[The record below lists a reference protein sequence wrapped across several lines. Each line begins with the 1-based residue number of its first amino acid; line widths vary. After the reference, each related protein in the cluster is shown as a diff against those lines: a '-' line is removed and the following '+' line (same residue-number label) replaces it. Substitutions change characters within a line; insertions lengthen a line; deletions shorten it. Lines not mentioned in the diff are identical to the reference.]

1 MRAAELGMPAL
12 AVTDHEGLYGAVRFY
27 QACKAAG
34 IKPIVGV
41 ELTVEPAVGPGG
53 RVWEPG
59 ADGAGAARRA
69 RRRPGG
75 RGGARRAA
83 GGGAPPPP
91 RSPPTAASPTSR
103 RRPRCRPPPPAPP
116 APAATTSCSSPGT
129 TPAGAT
135 SAASSAPP
143 TSSTRASL
151 RWPGS
156 PPSPSTAATSS
167 RSAAAAAARSGRG
180 CSPATRPAPAPRP
193 PSSTRIFGREYF
205 IELQH
210 ELLPDSDVSLRALD
224 LLAHELRIPTVA
236 TGDVHYTVKG
246 DAGLH
251 DVLAAEAANQPLPN
265 PLGRKNAELYL
276 KSPAQMRRLFQR
288 YPEAYAN
295 AGRIAARCN
304 LDLGL
309 GRLLFPAYPLP
320 PGETAFSLLW
330 KRCFEGAAERYR
342 PLTAEV
348 TARLERELK
357 VVEELGFAE
366 YFLAV
371 RDIVEF
377 ARGRGIYY
385 SGRGSAGNS
394 IVSYVLR
401 ITDADPIAHEL
412 LFERFLNPA
421 RREMPDV
428 DIDFCSARRDEV
440 IQYIYERFGHDK
452 VAMVATVNTVRAP
465 SAVRIVSRAFGFTP
479 EEINGLSRRVPWGSA
494 AKLGE
499 MLAERP
505 ELADHEFQ
513 HPHYRRLV
521 DVAERLSGFPAHLGT
536 HLGGFILSRDPLTDR
551 VPLQWAAKGVVVAQF
566 DKDDVETLGLVKMDI
581 LALKMHS
588 AIAEAVRR
596 IEARTGEHVSAWEL
610 PRDDPKVYELIR
622 SARTVGLFQ
631 LESSGQRNL
640 ATRLQER
647 DFEDVIAAISLF
659 RPGPLQ
665 ADMIAPFIRRRHGR
679 EPVVVP
685 HPAMERILRRTYG
698 VIVYQEQVIEVAA
711 AVAGFSLAEADMLRR
726 TMTHERS
733 MEEMDDIGRNFV
745 EKAMARGASQ
755 EVADEVFR
763 QLRGFA
769 AYGFNKA
776 HAACFAIVC
785 NASAWLKAHYPA
797 EFYAGILNNQP
808 MGFYSPRV
816 VLNDARRFG
825 LEVLPLD
832 VNLSGEWFEVE
843 EDGTALRVGLAYVKE
858 MSAVARRAIVEA
870 RARPAGT
877 TLRLVRTSCARTRG
891 GREIAENLRAARR
904 LRRARRAPRGAGRA
918 GAAAVRRRRGRR
930 DARAGACAG
939 ARGAAGAGCGAV
951 AHAAP
956 TRPQPPATSGLDQP
970 RLALDE
976 QLGPLTFLPDW
987 SRQRRVSIEL
997 ELLGLN
1003 VSAHPLRFV
1012 RDEVEALRVT
1022 PMGRLPE
1029 VRHGS
1034 RVRVA
1039 GVLER
1044 AQMPWIRSGHRTMFL
1059 TLEDE
1064 TELGQVVVFNDV
1076 YLKYGR
1082 VLKDAVYLLVDGEL
1096 QNDEEHGLAVV
1107 AHRITDLLRA
1117 IGRDETRRP
1126 PADRPAGPVRPPGSV
1141 PGGLT
1146 YQRPDAWELPA
1157 VEPRTRP
1164 GRTG

>member
-1 MRAAELGMPAL
+1 MPPSAARASGAGGYHLVLLARDYAGWSNLCRIISAAHLEHPGEPPVARLATLAEHGGHLVALSGCRRGEVWSRLLAGDKAGARAA
-12 AVTDHEGLYGAVRFY
+12 
-27 QACKAAG
+27 
-34 IKPIVGV
+34 
-41 ELTVEPAVGPGG
+41 
-53 RVWEPG
+53 
-59 ADGAGAARRA
+59 
-69 RRRPGG
+69 
-75 RGGARRAA
+75 
-83 GGGAPPPP
+83 
-91 RSPPTAASPTSR
+91 ASVFH
-103 RRPRCRPPPPAPP
+103 
-116 APAATTSCSSPGT
+116 
-129 TPAGAT
+129 
-135 SAASSAPP
+135 
-143 TSSTRASL
+143 
-151 RWPGS
+151 
-156 PPSPSTAATSS
+156 
-167 RSAAAAAARSGRG
+167 
-180 CSPATRPAPAPRP
+180 
-193 PSSTRIFGREYF
+193 RIFGRDYF

-210 ELLPDSDVSLRALD
+210 ELLPDSDASLRALD

-236 TGDVHYTVKG
+236 TGDVHYTVKA

-276 KSPAQMRRLFQR
+276 KSPGQMRRLFQR

-295 AGRIAARCN
+295 AERIAARCN

-377 ARGRGIYY
+377 ALGRGIYY

-412 LFERFLNPA
+412 LFERFLNPT

-440 IQYIYERFGHDK
+440 IQYIYERFGHDR

-494 AKLGE
+494 SKLGE

-513 HPHYRRLV
+513 QPHYRRLV

-665 ADMIAPFIRRRHGR
+665 ADMIAPFIRRRHGTR
-679 EPVVVP
+679 AGRRAAPGHGA
-685 HPAMERILRRTYG
+685 HPAP
-698 VIVYQEQVIEVAA
+698 
-711 AVAGFSLAEADMLRR
+711 
-726 TMTHERS
+726 H
-733 MEEMDDIGRNFV
+733 
-745 EKAMARGASQ
+745 
-755 EVADEVFR
+755 
-763 QLRGFA
+763 LRGHRLP
-769 AYGFNKA
+769 G
-776 HAACFAIVC
+776 
-785 NASAWLKAHYPA
+785 
-797 EFYAGILNNQP
+797 AGH
-808 MGFYSPRV
+808 
-816 VLNDARRFG
+816 
-825 LEVLPLD
+825 
-832 VNLSGEWFEVE
+832 
-843 EDGTALRVGLAYVKE
+843 
-858 MSAVARRAIVEA
+858 
-870 RARPAGT
+870 
-877 TLRLVRTSCARTRG
+877 RG
-891 GREIAENLRAARR
+891 GRGG
-904 LRRARRAPRGAGRA
+904 RRASASPRPT
-918 GAAAVRRRRGRR
+918 
-930 DARAGACAG
+930 C
-939 ARGAAGAGCGAV
+939 C
-951 AHAAP
+951 AAP
-956 TRPQPPATSGLDQP
+956 
-970 RLALDE
+970 
-976 QLGPLTFLPDW
+976 
-987 SRQRRVSIEL
+987 
-997 ELLGLN
+997 
-1003 VSAHPLRFV
+1003 
-1012 RDEVEALRVT
+1012 
-1022 PMGRLPE
+1022 
-1029 VRHGS
+1029 
-1034 RVRVA
+1034 
-1039 GVLER
+1039 
-1044 AQMPWIRSGHRTMFL
+1044 
-1059 TLEDE
+1059 
-1064 TELGQVVVFNDV
+1064 
-1076 YLKYGR
+1076 
-1082 VLKDAVYLLVDGEL
+1082 
-1096 QNDEEHGLAVV
+1096 
-1107 AHRITDLLRA
+1107 
-1117 IGRDETRRP
+1117 
-1126 PADRPAGPVRPPGSV
+1126 
-1141 PGGLT
+1141 
-1146 YQRPDAWELPA
+1146 
-1157 VEPRTRP
+1157 
-1164 GRTG
+1164 